1 MTVTHGFELLRQ
13 QNIPEL
19 NALVRLYRHVKTGA
33 ELLSVINDDENK
45 VFGITF
51 CTPPNTSNGIAH
63 IMEHSVLCGSRKYPV
78 KEPFVELVKG
88 SLNTFVNAW
97 TFPDKTSYPLAS
109 QNLQDFYN
117 LVDVYLDAVFYP
129 NITPYTLK
137 QEGWH
142 YELDAPD
149 HDMTYKGVVF
159 NEMKGA
165 YSDPENVFARYIQ
178 QSLFPDNTYGVDSG
192 GDPSEI
198 LNLTYDEFKRF
209 HDTYYHP
216 SNALIYFYGDDP
228 EDERLRIANGYLKD
242 FDRIE
247 VPARIALQA
256 RFDAPR
262 QQTFTYAVGPDEE
275 DNKRGFVT
283 VNWLLP
289 EGSDS
294 EMSLAFAILN
304 HILIGTPASPLRKAL
319 IDSGLGED
327 LAGVQLEQDL
337 RQMFFSTGLKGIA
350 VEDSG
355 NVEAIIHQT
364 LSNLAEKGIDAEM
377 IEAAVNTIEF
387 ALRENNTGS
396 FPRGLLLMVRALRT
410 WLHEGDPVA
419 PLAYEAPLAAIKQRL
434 AAGERFFEGLIG
446 SYLLDNAHRTT
457 VLLQPDPELQQRQ
470 DAAEQERL
478 AQARARMTPAD
489 VDRVVEETRRLKEMQ
504 ETPDSPAALATIP
517 SLKLADLDQQN
528 KLIPLQT
535 STLHG
540 AQIVYHDL
548 FTNGI
553 VYLDLGF
560 NLHAL
565 PQEYLPYVT
574 LFFRALLEIGTD
586 TEDFVKLSQ
595 RIGRKT
601 GGIDPTHLVSTV
613 LTNGQATA
621 WGLLRGKATTAQARE
636 MLAIL
641 KDVLLTV
648 KLDHQERFRQIVL
661 EEKAAQ
667 ESDLVPAGHRVA
679 LSRLRAR
686 FSEADWANEQIG
698 GTEYLLFLRQLAD
711 AVDKNW
717 PAVLDKL
724 ETMRRLL
731 INRNTALC
739 NVTLDEEQ
747 WTLFQPQLADFLA
760 ALPAQSP
767 ALQRWQPGYEAVS
780 EGLTVP
786 AQVNYVGKGANLYRL
801 GYQAHGSVIPISNYL
816 NTSWLWE
823 RVRVHGGAYGA
834 FNVFDRRSGT
844 YVFVSYRDPNLLQT
858 LENYDQTAHY
868 LQNLDLSQEE
878 VVKTIIGAIGL
889 VDAYQLPDAKGYTS
903 LIRYLT
909 GEKDEMRQQLRDQ
922 ILSTTA
928 ADFKN
933 FGKVLEQVNANG
945 LVAVVGSAD
954 AIEKANAE
962 RGGNWLR
969 VQKVL

>member
-1 MTVTHGFELLRQ
+1 MTVTHGFELLRE

-33 ELLSVINDDENK
+33 ELLSVQNDDENK

-78 KEPFVELVKG
+78 KEPFVELLKG

-117 LVDVYLDAVFYP
+117 LIDVYLDAVFYP

-142 YELDAPD
+142 YELDAPEEPLA
-149 HDMTYKGVVF
+149 YKGVVF

-165 YSDPENVFARYIQ
+165 YSDPENVLGRYIQ
-178 QSLFPDNTYGVDSG
+178 QSIFPDTSYGVDSG
-192 GDPSEI
+192 GDPTEI
-198 LNLTYDEFKRF
+198 LDLTYEEFKRF

-216 SNALIYFYGDDP
+216 SNARLYFYGDDP
-228 EDERLRIANGYLKD
+228 LEERLRIANDYLKD
-242 FDRIE
+242 FDRID
-247 VPARIALQA
+247 VPAKIALQA

-262 QQTFTYAVGPDEE
+262 QQTYSYAVGQD
-275 DNKRGFVT
+275 DQDGKRGFVT

-289 EGSDS
+289 EGSDPETALS
-294 EMSLAFAILN
+294 FAILN

-327 LAGVQLEQDL
+327 LAGSQLEQDL
-337 RQMFFSTGLKGIA
+337 RQMYFSTGLKGVSA
-350 VEDSG
+350 EDTG
-355 NVEAIIHQT
+355 KVEAIIHQT
-364 LSNLAEKGIDAEM
+364 LSDLAEKGIDADM

-387 ALRENNTGS
+387 SLRENNTGS
-396 FPRGLLLMVRALRT
+396 FPRGLLLMVWALRT
-410 WLHEGDPVA
+410 WLYNSDPVI
-419 PLAYEAPLAAIKQRL
+419 PLAYEAPLAAVKQRL
-434 AAGERFFEGLIG
+434 AAGERFFEGMIG
-446 SYLLDNAHRTT
+446 AYLLDNAHRTT
-457 VLLQPDPELQQRQ
+457 VILKPDPELQQRQ

-478 AQARARMTPAD
+478 AQARASMTG
-489 VDRVVEETRRLKEMQ
+489 VELQQVVEETRRLKEMQ
-504 ETPDSPAALATIP
+504 ETPDSPEALATIP
-517 SLKLADLDQQN
+517 CLQLEDLDKQN
-528 KLIPLQT
+528 KLIPLQVAET
-535 STLHG
+535 HG
-540 AQIVYHDL
+540 AQILYHDL

-574 LFFRALLEIGTD
+574 LFFRALLEMGTE
-586 TEDFVKLSQ
+586 TEDFVRLSQ

-601 GGIDPTHLVSTV
+601 GGIDPTTFTSAV
-613 LTNGQATA
+613 LNSDRATA
-621 WGLLRGKATTAQARE
+621 WGILRSKSTTAQAGE

-641 KDVLLTV
+641 RDVLLTV
-648 KLDHQERFRQIVL
+648 KLDNQERFRQIVL
-661 EEKAAQ
+661 EEKASQ
-667 ESDLVPAGHRVA
+667 ESGLVPSGHRVA

-686 FSEADWANEQIG
+686 FSEADWASEQIG
-698 GTEYLLFLRQLAD
+698 GIEYLLFLRQLAEQ
-711 AVDKNW
+711 VDKNW
-717 PAVLDKL
+717 SAVVNKL
-724 ETMRRLL
+724 ETMRHLL

-739 NVTLDEEQ
+739 NVTLDEHNWAQ
-747 WTLFQPQLADFLA
+747 FQPQLAEFLA

-767 ALQRWQPGYEAVS
+767 ALNPWTPAFEAVN
-780 EGLTVP
+780 EGLTIP

-801 GYQAHGSVIPISNYL
+801 GYQVHGSIVAITNYL
-816 NTSWLWE
+816 NTTWLWE
-823 RVRVHGGAYGA
+823 RVRVHGGAYGG

-844 YVFVSYRDPNLLQT
+844 YVFVSYRDPNLLET
-858 LENYDQTAHY
+858 LENYDQTAQF
-868 LQNLDLSQEE
+868 LRDLKMSQEE
-878 VVKTIIGAIGL
+878 LLKTIIGAIGL

-903 LIRYLT
+903 MMRHLT
-909 GEKDEMRQQLRDQ
+909 GETDAMRQQLREQ
-922 ILSTTA
+922 ILSTSA
-928 ADFKN
+928 DDFKN
-933 FGKVLEQVNANG
+933 FGSVLERVNSSG
-945 LVAVVGSAD
+945 LVSVVGSTE
-954 AIEKANAE
+954 AIEKANAD
-962 RGGNWLR
+962 RGGNWLQ